1 VYIAEVDVFAL
12 LLVLILGPAAISS
25 RGPHFAFFVPG
36 AIFLLLLSLILLE
49 QGQNIKILL
58 IKENLLLG
66 EALLHDFGLLPYRL
80 WSSIDLLQHHL
91 HERWLELRKHLH
103 LGNSFLLLQ
112 YRSFWPA
119 PGASPQLALE
129 LVLGPFD
136 ANHYPLWVLVFL
148 FLDVSLNLLGIKA
161 LEAVG
166 LYLEA
171 VIEVSQ
177 IVDVVM
183 DSLRSLLLF
192 RQRHLQNVTNHS
204 IHLLGWMVGVTHLLL
219 DDQGNRFEGAVK
231 WDVYGV
237 LHGLE
242 VRVQGAILLFELAQN
257 IRRVWRTFD
266 LATIFCT
273 LFIGI

>member
-1 VYIAEVDVFAL
+1 M
-12 LLVLILGPAAISS
+12 
-25 RGPHFAFFVPG
+25 
-36 AIFLLLLSLILLE
+36 
-49 QGQNIKILL
+49 
-58 IKENLLLG
+58 
-66 EALLHDFGLLPYRL
+66 
-80 WSSIDLLQHHL
+80 
-91 HERWLELRKHLH
+91 
-103 LGNSFLLLQ
+103 
-112 YRSFWPA
+112 
-119 PGASPQLALE
+119 
-129 LVLGPFD
+129 
-136 ANHYPLWVLVFL
+136 
-148 FLDVSLNLLGIKA
+148 SLNLLGIKA

-257 IRRVWRTFD
+257 IRRV
-266 LATIFCT
+266 
-273 LFIGI
+273 